1 MAELAKGT
9 VGDRPWG
16 RTLAAL
22 GLRGVTGQLT
32 VTSDGKR
39 YQIAFEEGAVVGAM
53 SPLASD
59 SAVRVAV
66 TGHLVSSSQV
76 ADIARRQA
84 ANPGRDEIEL
94 IAELARLAPEQVTR
108 LRRRVVAQRAARSFA
123 LDRGEFVIDDQVTI
137 ATAATNA
144 LDVRAVVYLGAR
156 QFLSEARLN
165 SDLGVLGQWFQI
177 KPDAVGDLGQFGFG
191 EAERPVLTA
200 LGTGAGLA
208 ELERPDREQRMV
220 RAVVYTLVSCGVCA
234 VDAAPRPVAAKA
246 HSERIPVMRA
256 APPIKGPP
264 DEIDD
269 SGIDAATI
277 PRASRQPAPRAV
289 DSTKAAE
296 LQKLIDDGLAKLDD
310 GVDHF
315 TLLGVAAEA
324 SPEAIR
330 TAYFSLA
337 RQLHPDRLAASGIQD
352 ASKRAQR
359 LFAEVNTAFAVL
371 SDPKKH
377 YEYVDTL
384 RRGGAAAIQ
393 AEQTKAE
400 EMARRVLEAEE
411 AFRRGEIAL
420 RRDQITVAVTEI
432 ERAIS
437 LNPEEPDYHAAL
449 AWAKF
454 CGAPDKAQ
462 VAGATR
468 KSLEHAIAQAPK
480 SVTPRFYL
488 GRVERILNNDQA
500 ALAQFQEVIK
510 RSPHHS
516 EAQGEIR
523 ALEARARSPEP
534 ATDRGGGGLF
544 SRLKR

>member
-1 MAELAKGT
+1 MTELAKGT

-32 VTSDGKR
+32 VISDGKR
-39 YQIAFEEGAVVGAM
+39 YQIAFDEGAIVGAV

-66 TGHLVSSSQV
+66 TGHLVSTSQV
-76 ADIARRQA
+76 AEIARRQA
-84 ANPGRDEIEL
+84 ANPSRDEIEL
-94 IAELARLAPEQVTR
+94 IAELAKLAPDQTTR
-108 LRRRVVAQRAARSFA
+108 LRRRVVAQRAARSFS

-137 ATAATNA
+137 AVAASNA
-144 LDVRAVVYLGAR
+144 LDVRAIVYLGAR

-177 KPDAVGDLGQFGFG
+177 KPDSVGELGQFGFG
-191 EAERPVLTA
+191 DAERPVLTA

-220 RAVVYTLVSCGVCA
+220 RSVVYTLVSCGVCA
-234 VDAAPRPVAAKA
+234 VDAAPRPVASKA
-246 HSERIPVMRA
+246 NSERIPVMRA
-256 APPIKGPP
+256 APPLKGPP
-264 DEIDD
+264 DHTDD
-269 SGIDAATI
+269 AGIDAATV
-277 PRASRQPAPRAV
+277 PRAAKQAVSRAV
-289 DSTKAAE
+289 DATKANE
-296 LQKLIDDGLAKLDD
+296 LQRLIDERIAQLDD

-315 TLLGVAAEA
+315 TLLGVNADA
-324 SPEAIR
+324 SPEVIR

-337 RQLHPDRLAASGIQD
+337 RQLHPDRLAASGVQD

-420 RRDQITVAVTEI
+420 RRDQIDVAVTEL

-437 LNPEEPDYHAAL
+437 LNADEPDYHAAL

-454 CGAPDKAQ
+454 CSAPDKER
-462 VAGATR
+462 VAGVTR
-468 KSLEHAIAQAPK
+468 KALEQAISQAPK
-480 SVTPRFYL
+480 SITPRFYL
-488 GRVERILNNDQA
+488 GRVERILGNDDA
-500 ALAQFQEVIK
+500 ALVQFQEVTK

-516 EAQGEIR
+516 EALGEIR
-523 ALEARARSPEP
+523 ALEARARS
-534 ATDRGGGGLF
+534 TDPPTIRGGGLF
-544 SRLKR
+544 GRSKR